1 MYMFVKF
8 DLDFLEKKQK
18 QKLQFECIV
27 KYLNFLSVVTLRKF
41 MESYTAA
48 FIQNPDEPA
57 VFK

>member
-1 MYMFVKF
+1 MF
-8 DLDFLEKKQK
+8 
-18 QKLQFECIV
+18 
-27 KYLNFLSVVTLRKF
+27 YLLIYIFVTLRKC